1 MEDRNGKFKFQEAE
15 KQIAATKGKFESNID
30 GKKECNLLQPESAP
44 PKDGY
49 WGSPRW
55 AISKNIGEK

>member
-49 WGSPRW
+49 
-55 AISKNIGEK
+55 